1 MPKLIVADENEGRRA
16 LLANTFERNGF
27 DVTRVGTLRQ
37 AEGTALATMPE
48 VVLVEGDWKVGDA
61 IDSAQRMMSDPEFA
75 FKCRIVVLAK
85 SPTDD
90 YLVSAANAGISE
102 VMKKP
107 IDMNALISQI
117 QKHAQKQFVPPPA
130 QVSTNSSIST
140 GSFGVE
146 SVMGGGTWALP
157 MLSGLVSKQTVNQE
171 FISEIFEQL
180 GEEGKE
186 FDTEAMGI
194 QPQLMSEMLRVA
206 LNKLVSD
213 GESNEVNS
221 EATEQA
227 KTTSMPNFKEIS
239 KGKTLG
245 ASSNSPESTGSINLG
260 SSMEDILQRQADE
273 IAMEIEA
280 KMDEILDEK
289 PEFITLVEDFNR
301 VPIDVEM
308 AKMTKHT
315 ADFVHELLWDL
326 GRPGAVSDITLMTR
340 IEDATEMM
348 QDILDGFSFVEEE

>member
-1 MPKLIVADENEGRRA
+1 MPKLIVADENEGRRS

-48 VVLVEGDWKVGDA
+48 VVLMEGTWKVGDA

-75 FKCRIVVLAK
+75 FKCRIVILAK

-107 IDMNALISQI
+107 IDMNKLIEQLK
-117 QKHAQKQFVPPPA
+117 KHAAKQFVPPPA
-130 QVSTNSSIST
+130 EVTSNSSLSA
-140 GSFGVE
+140 GSFSVE
-146 SVMGGGTWALP
+146 AVMGGGTWALP
-157 MLSGLVSKQTVNQE
+157 MLSGLVSKETINQQ
-171 FISEIFEQL
+171 FVDEIFEQL
-180 GEEGKE
+180 GEEGRVI
-186 FDTEAMGI
+186 DPDNATM
-194 QPQLMSEMLRVA
+194 QPQVVSEMLRLA
-206 LNKLVSD
+206 LNKLVS
-213 GESNEVNS
+213 ENS
-221 EATEQA
+221 VAEEANAQG
-227 KTTSMPNFKEIS
+227 TSQGPSFDQIS
-239 KGKTLG
+239 KGQKLG
-245 ASSNSPESTGSINLG
+245 SAKNDKSSQNKVANLG

-273 IAMEIEA
+273 IAREIED

-289 PEFITLVEDFNR
+289 PEFITLLEDENR
-301 VPIDVEM
+301 VPIDKEM
-308 AKMTKHT
+308 AALTKHT

-348 QDILDGFSFVEEE
+348 KDILDGFSFLEEE

>member
-48 VVLVEGDWKVGDA
+48 VVLVEGEWKVGDA

-85 SPTDD
+85 SPTED
-90 YLVSAANAGISE
+90 YLLSAANAGISE

-107 IDMNALISQI
+107 IDMSALISQVE
-117 QKHAQKQFVPPPA
+117 KHAQKQFVSPPA
-130 QVSTNSSIST
+130 DVSRNSSISS

-146 SVMGGGTWALP
+146 AVMGGGTWALP

-171 FISEIFEQL
+171 FISEIFAQL

-186 FDTEAMGI
+186 FDAEAMGI

-206 LNKLVSD
+206 LNKLVS
-213 GESNEVNS
+213 ESENS
-221 EATEQA
+221 EDQSGPQQE
-227 KTTSMPNFKEIS
+227 TSVPNFKDIS

-245 ASSNSPESTGSINLG
+245 ASSSTKEPTGSINLG
-260 SSMEDILQRQADE
+260 SSMEDILQKQADE
-273 IAMEIEA
+273 IAREIEE
-280 KMDEILDEK
+280 KMDDILNEQ
-289 PEFITLVEDFNR
+289 PEFITLVEDINR
-301 VPIDVEM
+301 VPIDLEM

-326 GRPGAVSDITLMTR
+326 GKPGAVSDITLMTR

-348 QDILDGFSFVEEE
+348 KDILDGFSFLEEE